1 MVSLYGFAYFILF
14 TDLLLSTAFQ
24 TSVALALFDAQG
36 KEVPIIKESHFRQV
50 VSMSRAFK
58 DYIKSTHEDMDD
70 SEIAYKSGL
79 RYDGFGDHS
88 TNKKQATGYGKAMA
102 KKR

>member
-1 MVSLYGFAYFILF
+1 M
-14 TDLLLSTAFQ
+14 
-24 TSVALALFDAQG
+24 FDAQG
-36 KEVPIIKESHFRQV
+36 KEVPVIKESHFRQV

-70 SEIAYKSGL
+70 AEIAYKSGL
-79 RYDGFGDHS
+79 RYDNYNDS
-88 TNKKQATGYGKAMA
+88 APNQKQVTGHGKAMA